1 MVTDLGFLDWQALC
15 RSPDFLRSAVQA
27 HFDNIF
33 DRQLPENF
41 AIFCKHRSRV
51 GQIRNGQDLILFLV
65 GGAKSFFIRHLDYDS
80 DADTECETTDNSET
94 EESDSET
101 EDSETAESDSEE
113 EFIWSI

>member
-1 MVTDLGFLDWQALC
+1 MVSDLGFLDWQAIC
-15 RSPDFLRSAVQA
+15 RSPETLRCAVHA

-41 AIFCKHRSRV
+41 AISCKHRGRV
-51 GQIRNGQDLILFLV
+51 GHVRNGQDLILFLV

-80 DADTECETTDNSET
+80 DADTEPETA
-94 EESDSET
+94 ESDSE
-101 EDSETAESDSEE
+101 DSDSEE